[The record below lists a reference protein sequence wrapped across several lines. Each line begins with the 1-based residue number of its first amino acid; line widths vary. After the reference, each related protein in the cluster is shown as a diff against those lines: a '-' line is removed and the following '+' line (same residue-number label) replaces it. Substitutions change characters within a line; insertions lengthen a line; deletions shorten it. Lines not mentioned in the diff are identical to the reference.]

1 MARRLVVR
9 VVLSVAVSGLLAGC
23 TAAVPGRPV
32 AGPLPVVPTVTCDY
46 SLPADGPKKDVDPPS
61 AKAESEGTVVV
72 EVKTS
77 QGDLEFEFDAAS
89 APCSVHN
96 FRHLVEEKFFEGTA
110 CHRLTV
116 DGLWVLQ
123 CGDATETGQGG
134 PGYHFDDPDAKTG
147 GYDRGVIAMANRQQ
161 AGTNGSQF
169 FIVHKDSSFDP
180 DFPVLG
186 RVVEGMDVIDK
197 VAAGGVVPGT
207 GFSETDGRPVLPL
220 KFVTLSVK

>member
-1 MARRLVVR
+1 MARRLLLPLIPL
-9 VVLSVAVSGLLAGC
+9 VLIAGC
-23 TAAVPGRPV
+23 TTAVAGRPV
-32 AGPLPVVPTVTCDY
+32 AGPLPVVPTVACEYDRST
-46 SLPADGPKKDVDPPS
+46 DGPARDVDPPTGR
-61 AKAESEGTVVV
+61 AETEGTVVV
-72 EVKTS
+72 EVETS

-96 FRHLVEEKFFEGTA
+96 FRHLVEEKFFEGTS

-123 CGDATETGQGG
+123 CGDATDTGRGG
-134 PGYHFDDPDAKTG
+134 PGYQFDDPDAKTG
-147 GYDRGVIAMANRQQ
+147 GYDRGVIAMANRQE

-186 RVVEGMDVIDK
+186 RVSKGMDVIDK

-207 GFSETDGRPVLPL
+207 GFSETDGRPVLAL
-220 KFVTLSVK
+220 KFVSLKEQ